1 MNAAVSYGLE
11 HYGQALNFCAR
22 HGIPPDQ
29 REDVVQGALLR
40 CVRRGDQNF
49 RYPQAYFYAAMK
61 SQLLDWRRGRKP
73 AVRLTDE
80 LASMIAVPAAPVY
93 RSLNGFGST
102 RKEMEAVIEWLGTIP
117 QRWRVV
123 RKHLRQQ
130 ALSAPEAAM
139 INELNE
145 VMKAAR
151 ANGQMEKGTVR

>member
-73 AVRLTDE
+73 AVHLTDE
-80 LASMIAVPAAPVY
+80 LASMIPTPSAPAY

-102 RKEMEAVIEWLGTIP
+102 RKEMKAVIEWLGTIP
-117 QRWRVV
+117 RRWQVV

-130 ALSAPEAAM
+130 ALTAPEAEM
-139 INELNE
+139 IDELYE
-145 VMKAAR
+145 VVKDAR
-151 ANGQMEKGTVR
+151 DGG